1 VTADV
6 EFRCVAYPGV
16 LFGRLRLGEEGV
28 RIVEGNLVEFAC
40 RSCRREACRA
50 GSSVALVLH
59 RFNLLGELIETDILN
74 SDG

>member
-16 LFGRLRLGEEGV
+16 LFGRLRLRDGGV

-40 RSCRREACRA
+40 RSCRREVCRA
-50 GSSVALVLH
+50 GGSVALVLH
-59 RFNLLGELIETDILN
+59 RFNLLGELVETEVVP
-74 SDG
+74 G

>member
-1 VTADV
+1 MTADV
-6 EFRCVAYPGV
+6 EFRCVAYPSV

>member
-16 LFGRLRLGEEGV
+16 LFGRLRLREEGV

-40 RSCRREACRA
+40 RSCRRELSRA
-50 GSSVALVLH
+50 GGSVALVLH
-59 RFNLLGELIETDILN
+59 RFDLLGELVETEVVP
-74 SDG
+74 G